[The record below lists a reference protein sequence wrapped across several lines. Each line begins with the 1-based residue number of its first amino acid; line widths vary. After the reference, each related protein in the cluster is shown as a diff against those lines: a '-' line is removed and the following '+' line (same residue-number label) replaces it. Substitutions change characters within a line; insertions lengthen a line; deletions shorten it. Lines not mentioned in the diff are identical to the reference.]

1 MTTIKMNRSIFLLL
15 TAVIALFFGGMMLVA
30 PDKASETFGL
40 AFSPEIGIV
49 FRWLGVMIV
58 CSGILNFIV
67 RKDNATSTLKAVLI
81 FTAAFHALSLF
92 IDFVG
97 IGQGI
102 LKIGNLIPGIVV
114 HSFVAVG
121 SVFYLLKIK
130 TSESPR

>member
-130 TSESPR
+130 TSES

>member
-1 MTTIKMNRSIFLLL
+1 MNRSIFLLL
-15 TAVIALFFGGMMLVA
+15 TSVIAFLFGGMMLVS
-30 PDKASETFGL
+30 PDKASETFGI

-67 RKDNATSTLKAVLI
+67 RKDSGTSTLKAVLI
-81 FTAAFHALSLF
+81 FTAAFHALSLL

-97 IGQGI
+97 IGQGV

>member
-1 MTTIKMNRSIFLLL
+1 MNRSIFLLL
-15 TAVIALFFGGMMLVA
+15 TAVIALLFGGMMLVA
-30 PDKASETFGL
+30 PDKASETFGIT
-40 AFSPEIGIV
+40 FSPEIGIV

-67 RKDNATSTLKAVLI
+67 RNDSGTSTLKAVLI
-81 FTAAFHALSLF
+81 FTAAFHALSLL

-97 IGQGI
+97 IGQGV
-102 LKIGNLIPGIVV
+102 LKTGNLIPGIVV

-130 TSESPR
+130 TSES